1 MHESTRRGTSSRFSR
16 VSAPAPGGG
25 GTSVYT
31 CGCKRTVYCRG
42 KRRGV
47 VRRDRTGSQ
56 AAALPTAQ
64 RIPRVLYRSAPIQQG
79 LVWHPDLLVRE
90 PVETAVAQWSHER
103 VQRVVAVRFLHAH
116 RAHAHLPPRP
126 QRICVAEV
134 RARSGATHR
143 ARAARSSRALHCTA
157 LLHNRPTTPTVRS
170 DRLWGPTVPG
180 EPSRAA
186 ALRACVRSSRRRR

>member
-1 MHESTRRGTSSRFSR
+1 MHESTRLGTSSRFSR
-16 VSAPAPGGG
+16 VSAPAAGSGGA
-25 GTSVYT
+25 SVYT
-31 CGCKRTVYCRG
+31 CGCKQTVYCRG

-64 RIPRVLYRSAPIQQG
+64 RIPRVLYRSAPTQQG
-79 LVWHPDLLVRE
+79 LASDLLVRE
-90 PVETAVAQWSHER
+90 PVETAVAQWSDER

-126 QRICVAEV
+126 QLICVAEV

-143 ARAARSSRALHCTA
+143 ARAARSSRALHSA
-157 LLHNRPTTPTVRS
+157 AAQQAMPTVRL
-170 DRLWGPTVPG
+170 DRLWGPY
-180 EPSRAA
+180 RASPA
-186 ALRACVRSSRRRR
+186 AQRHCALV